1 MEQEEA
7 VENDDSKNGES
18 GEGAGVGV
26 GVDGTAAD
34 GDDGKDGSGVHQEE
48 SDKPGW
54 RS

>member
-1 MEQEEA
+1 M
-7 VENDDSKNGES
+7 ENDDSKNGES

-48 SDKPGW
+48 SDKPG
-54 RS
+54 

>member
-7 VENDDSKNGES
+7 VENDDSKNCES

-48 SDKPGW
+48 SDKPG
-54 RS
+54 

>member
-48 SDKPGW
+48 SDKPG
-54 RS
+54 

>member
-18 GEGAGVGV
+18 GEGAGVGL
-26 GVDGTAAD
+26 DGTAAE